1 MVQILA
7 ALLSWI
13 AMLTLISIAVL
24 LSGVWRPRA
33 RAATTMDRLS
43 PMQTA
48 DQARVQSEAIAQAQ
62 ARTERLRQRR
72 AA

>member
-1 MVQILA
+1 MVQTLA

-13 AMLTLISIAVL
+13 AMLALISIAVL
-24 LSGVWRPRA
+24 VSGVWRPRA
-33 RAATTMDRLS
+33 RSSATIVRLS
-43 PMQTA
+43 PTQTA